1 MTWQPIPGRIVIG
14 VTGHRKLEDEAQA
27 AAGVREALKALRKA
41 LPELKHTPVVFSI
54 LSPLAEGADRLVAR
68 EAVQIEDAQI
78 EVVLPLEKDD
88 YLSDFESAGSKA
100 EFKRMLTRAVR
111 VKALPHAPT
120 RNEAYERV
128 GRYVVDH
135 CDVLIAL
142 WNGQPAA
149 GRGGTAEIVVYARE
163 KKIPLLWVHTA
174 EGGRLIV
181 ELGEGFRKELFQ
193 SLDRYNGEK
202 LATREL
208 DKYATQHIAI
218 LEEQARAA
226 GLKVE
231 AFRRHWE
238 TLAKHYSRAD
248 ILALR
253 YQRLY
258 YKAGSMIYALA
269 AAAATTAAF
278 QGIFL
283 PQWPRIALIEVLFIA
298 VILAIVRLG
307 NLREWHDRW
316 IDYRFLAERFRSAFF
331 LSAAQV
337 GLETIRPPRMLRLVE
352 PSREWIFSAFA
363 SVWNDLPPS
372 QKVEPIL
379 LAGLKRYL
387 LRAWVND
394 QKVYHRKTSLRH
406 GRRHMRISRLGL
418 GFFAVTFAAALM
430 HALHVGP
437 GWLQKTSLFLAIA
450 SPILAGTLA
459 AVRTHRE
466 YDRNSKRSA
475 EMALHLE
482 KLTTEMEKARTPEEL
497 ASLVRETEETMLHE
511 NEDWRVVVRF
521 HELEPLA

>member
-27 AAGVREALKALRKA
+27 ASGVREALKALRKA

-68 EAVQIEDAQI
+68 EAVQIEDAQL

-88 YLSDFESAGSKA
+88 YLTDFKSAASKA
-100 EFKRMLTRAVR
+100 EFERMLDRTVR
-111 VKALPHAPT
+111 VKALPPAPT

-149 GRGGTAEIVVYARE
+149 GQGGTAEIVAYARE
-163 KKIPLLWVHTA
+163 KKIPFMWVNTA

-181 ELGEGFRKELFQ
+181 ELGRDLRKELLQ
-193 SLDRYNGEK
+193 GLDRYNGEK

-208 DKYATQHIAI
+208 DGHAAQHIAI
-218 LEEQARAA
+218 LEEQAGAA

-283 PQWPRIALIEVLFIA
+283 PAWPRIALLEVLFIA
-298 VILAIVRLG
+298 AILAIVWIG
-307 NLREWHDRW
+307 NKRKWHDRW
-316 IDYRFLAERFRSAFF
+316 IDYRFLAERLRSAFF

-337 GLETIRPPRMLRLVE
+337 GLETIRPPRVLRLAE
-352 PSREWIFSAFA
+352 PSREWIYAAFA

-372 QKVEPIL
+372 QRVEPIL

-387 LRAWVND
+387 LRAWVDD

-406 GRRHMRISRLGL
+406 GRRHLRMSRLGL
-418 GFFAVTFAAALM
+418 GFFAVTFAAALI

-450 SPILAGTLA
+450 SPILAGSLA

-482 KLTTEMEKARTPEEL
+482 SLAEPMERADSREEL
-497 ASLVRETEETMLHE
+497 IAIVKEIEETMLHE